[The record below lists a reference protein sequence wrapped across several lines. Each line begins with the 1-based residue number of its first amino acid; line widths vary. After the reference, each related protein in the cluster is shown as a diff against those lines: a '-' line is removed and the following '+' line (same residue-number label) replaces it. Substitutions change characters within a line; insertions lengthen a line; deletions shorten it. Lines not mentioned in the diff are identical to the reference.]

1 MGTAPPGEAWAKQ
14 VREGL
19 RRERLGGSQDTG
31 KGSRAHREGRGQAG
45 EAVWGWALMPS
56 LGKGPSFLQA
66 QTRPNSRGQQ
76 GRPWQTQPPCF
87 TVWDKGRLCPQS
99 PEIQA
104 QSPLLPQDTH
114 PWAGTRRWG
123 GQGSKRHIFLP
134 VGDKVLRTGPGH
146 TADAQWMSAPVAV
159 ITKPGSS
166 AASGVLPGCAVS
178 TLSWPSLQG
187 AGHLGKPARAPAKR
201 GGRTDGGLQLP

>member
-1 MGTAPPGEAWAKQ
+1 MGRKPGHRKRKQ
-14 VREGL
+14 GTQ
-19 RRERLGGSQDTG
+19 GG
-31 KGSRAHREGRGQAG
+31 KGPSGGGRVGLGPHAI
-45 EAVWGWALMPS
+45 
-56 LGKGPSFLQA
+56 LGKGPFLPPGSDSPQLTGPARETLADTAPLLHSLGQRQA
-66 QTRPNSRGQQ
+66 VSTEPR
-76 GRPWQTQPPCF
+76 
-87 TVWDKGRLCPQS
+87 
-99 PEIQA
+99 IQA

-123 GQGSKRHIFLP
+123 GRGSKRHIFLP

-178 TLSWPSLQG
+178 TLSRPRPWPSLQG
-187 AGHLGKPARAPAKR
+187 L
-201 GGRTDGGLQLP
+201 DI